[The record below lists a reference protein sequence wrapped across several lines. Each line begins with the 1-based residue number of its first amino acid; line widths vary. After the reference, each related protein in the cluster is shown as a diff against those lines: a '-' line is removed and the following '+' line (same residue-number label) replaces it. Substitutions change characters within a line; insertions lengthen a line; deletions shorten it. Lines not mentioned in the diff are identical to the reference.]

1 MIIKDERTQSIIR
14 NFEDL
19 DEGDVFLVVKE
30 SGLANFYIKTIDF
43 KYNQFGD
50 KLEGNCFDKDMHPA
64 HVEEREPIIEMVN
77 SMLVIR
83 D

>member
-14 NFEDL
+14 NFKDL
-19 DEGDVFLVVKE
+19 DIGDVFLVIKE
-30 SGLANFYIKTIDF
+30 SGLANFYIKCIDF

-50 KLEGNCFDKDMHPA
+50 KLEGNCFDSDMHPA
-64 HVEEREPIIEMVN
+64 YVEEQEQIIEMVR
-77 SMLVIR
+77 STLVIR